1 MQVQATKIYVSLE
14 DVEKRQ
20 HLTVDG
26 HLALFH
32 ELLAALQQERNSCF
46 PTTPV
51 QTANGGSE
59 NGKLQDV

>member
-1 MQVQATKIYVSLE
+1 MQIQTTRIYVSLE
-14 DVEKRQ
+14 DSEKGQ

-32 ELLAALQQERNSCF
+32 ELLAVLQRERDSCF
-46 PTTPV
+46 PASPG
-51 QTANGGSE
+51 QTANGGSK